1 MKRED
6 ISEAVGNISTK
17 YIQEAAPNIRVKK
30 KPVWVK
36 WGVVAA
42 VFCFFSMTVF
52 ANSLF
57 SSLSGDEL
65 SLSATYEGNGVISV
79 QVKIGLIKSLI
90 FNRNLN

>member
-6 ISEAVGNISTK
+6 ISEAIGNISTK

-42 VFCFFSMTVF
+42 VFLFLFYDCFCKQFVF
-52 ANSLF
+52 LP
-57 SSLSGDEL
+57 
-65 SLSATYEGNGVISV
+65 I
-79 QVKIGLIKSLI
+79 
-90 FNRNLN
+90 RR

>member
-79 QVKIGLIKSLI
+79 QVE
-90 FNRNLN
+90 NRSDKELNSIET

>member
-42 VFCFFSMTVF
+42 VYCFCKQFVF
-52 ANSLF
+52 LP
-57 SSLSGDEL
+57 
-65 SLSATYEGNGVISV
+65 I
-79 QVKIGLIKSLI
+79 
-90 FNRNLN
+90 RR

>member
-42 VFCFFSMTVF
+42 VFCLQTVCF
-52 ANSLF
+52 PPYPEMNFLC
-57 SSLSGDEL
+57 LPHMREM
-65 SLSATYEGNGVISV
+65 V
-79 QVKIGLIKSLI
+79 
-90 FNRNLN
+90 

>member
-42 VFCFFSMTVF
+42 VFFF
-52 ANSLF
+52 LP
-57 SSLSGDEL
+57 
-65 SLSATYEGNGVISV
+65 I
-79 QVKIGLIKSLI
+79 
-90 FNRNLN
+90 RR

>member
-42 VFCFFSMTVF
+42 VFWFLFYDCFWQTVCF
-52 ANSLF
+52 PP
-57 SSLSGDEL
+57 
-65 SLSATYEGNGVISV
+65 
-79 QVKIGLIKSLI
+79 
-90 FNRNLN
+90 

>member
-36 WGVVAA
+36 WGGKWCN
-42 VFCFFSMTVF
+42 FC
-52 ANSLF
+52 
-57 SSLSGDEL
+57 SSR
-65 SLSATYEGNGVISV
+65 
-79 QVKIGLIKSLI
+79 K
-90 FNRNLN
+90 

>member
-42 VFCFFSMTVF
+42 VFCFYDCFCKQFVF
-52 ANSLF
+52 LP
-57 SSLSGDEL
+57 
-65 SLSATYEGNGVISV
+65 I
-79 QVKIGLIKSLI
+79 
-90 FNRNLN
+90 RR

>member
-30 KPVWVK
+30 KTVWVK

-42 VFCFFSMTVF
+42 VFCLLL
-52 ANSLF
+52 A
-57 SSLSGDEL
+57 
-65 SLSATYEGNGVISV
+65 
-79 QVKIGLIKSLI
+79 
-90 FNRNLN
+90 